1 MGGGVTAFRSGVDAP
16 VAMVPPTSF
25 YGQRERQRGELRV
38 ETDGGEKERAGVTMT
53 ESRGGSVTLELEA
66 VGGVA
71 EEGGRRQQGLEGAR
85 GKGATCSVPTHF
97 NRRRGRGL
105 GERRSS
111 TVWL

>member
-1 MGGGVTAFRSGVDAP
+1 VTAFRSGVDAP
-16 VAMVPPTSF
+16 VATVPPTSF

-53 ESRGGSVTLELEA
+53 ESRGGSVTPELEA

-71 EEGGRRQQGLEGAR
+71 EEGGRRRRDLEGAR

-105 GERRSS
+105 GERGSS